1 MARASSMTLQRAFLT
16 LWIGGLVALG
26 ITILLSMP
34 LVLTDVPQGIIDHQ
48 KAATAIR
55 ASKIQRAWEAAGL
68 FETARLAMISDLLF
82 IGIYG
87 IGSLLGGLWLRRA
100 GQGVIGSLVVIAAI
114 VFLFT
119 DYAETLAQFSQLLA
133 HEGDEELARLAATV
147 QPVKMAAWCVTI
159 FGVLVGLYLR
169 RKSRLDA

>member
-1 MARASSMTLQRAFLT
+1 MTLQRAFLT
-16 LWIGGLVALG
+16 FWIGGLVALG

-87 IGSLLGGLWLRRA
+87 IGSLLGGLWLRRQ

-114 VFLFT
+114 VFLLT

-147 QPVKMAAWCVTI
+147 QPVKVAVWCVTMS
-159 FGVLVGLYLR
+159 GVLIGLYLR